1 YLGWSLAHKLAV
13 RVNLKWSLRLYSDSL
28 RLRVLDLGRKQVMP
42 GIHSREHAEQFEGIH
57 GADLADVELA
67 VGEVGF
73 RGNAHA
79 VAVELR
85 IGEGGQQGE
94 FLGFIAGIVVAI
106 ITVDAGQPHRKGR
119 KFPK

>member
-67 VGEVGF
+67 VGE
-73 RGNAHA
+73 
-79 VAVELR
+79 
-85 IGEGGQQGE
+85 GGQQGE